1 MDNLNATIEQISREY
16 MTLSVKA
23 RFNKKCVKDFV
34 DWYNS
39 IISNGGV
46 IYNIKIDE
54 KTLEDTKSTILELF
68 EKHKV
73 SYTLAE

>member
-1 MDNLNATIEQISREY
+1 MDNLDATIKQISREY

-23 RFNKKCVKDFV
+23 RFNKECVKDFV

-68 EKHKV
+68 KQHKV